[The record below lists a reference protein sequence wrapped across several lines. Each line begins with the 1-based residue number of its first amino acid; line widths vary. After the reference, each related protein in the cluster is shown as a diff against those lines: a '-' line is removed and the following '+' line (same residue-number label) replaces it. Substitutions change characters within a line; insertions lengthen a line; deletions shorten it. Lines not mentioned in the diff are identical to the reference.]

1 MNYAEIF
8 KNKFDGTMRTSQD
21 ILQLTA
27 VAEFIYRYTIEN
39 FREDSVYKFVDKS
52 VSLNEMFLT
61 ELNEAISG
69 TKIDIDLISK
79 NIPFIIADFE
89 EDTFR
94 KYLKTIK
101 NILDSNQSAYE
112 LVVGNIS
119 METESLD
126 YLTSS
131 SLNNLILKILD
142 IQPYDSILNPTAGY
156 GDILIDVLNNNN
168 SEQIIVAQEASQL
181 IYELLKLRFYFNKGS
196 NSKVYNG
203 NILNKCMYIKNN
215 RIQTFDKVISQP
227 PFGLNLT
234 NGFGKEDKYNRF
246 PFGRIPLSK
255 ADWAF
260 ISNGIMSLNDTGK
273 GVFIAPLGICFR
285 GGSEKKIREN
295 ILELDIIESVIQ
307 LPAGIFYPGTTIPIV
322 ILVINK
328 QKSADSKGKIQLVNM
343 SDTQLEKMDMKNH
356 IKDETIDE
364 IMALLKNREGVHTK
378 SVVLNN
384 EEIRDANILPDK
396 YLYKSEIYIEDMGQF
411 SFDLDAYSK
420 IERVK
425 LEDIAT
431 INRGL
436 TTTAKDETDES
447 NIKIIKISDLND
459 EKIDYANLSTI
470 YEGKV
475 TSKKYFVKENDVIV
489 SNRGNTF
496 KTAIIDENVQNVIL
510 SQNFVNIRITN
521 NDFLPSWI
529 KLFLDSPVGKGY
541 LDLNAEGSAVRILS
555 TNAIKEM
562 EIPKIPKSQQL
573 EIINHYQMKQQEIK
587 RKIMDLEKE
596 LVQLKLET
604 YDSMGL
610 QNSYKKI
617 EK

>member
-1 MNYAEIF
+1 MSYAEIF

-27 VAEFIYRYTIEN
+27 AAEFIYRYTIEN
-39 FREDSVYKFVDKS
+39 FREDSLDKFGEKS
-52 VSLNEMFLT
+52 VSLNEVFLT

-79 NIPFIIADFE
+79 NIPFIIAEFE
-89 EDTFR
+89 EHTFR
-94 KYLKTIK
+94 EYLKTVK
-101 NILDSNQSAYE
+101 NILDGNQSAYE
-112 LVVGNIS
+112 LVMENIS
-119 METESLD
+119 MGMEGLE
-126 YLTSS
+126 YLTSI

-142 IQPYDSILNPTAGY
+142 VQQEDSVLNATAGY
-156 GDILIDVLNNNN
+156 GDILKDILDSNN
-168 SEQIIVAQEASQL
+168 EQKIVAQETNQL
-181 IYELLKLRFYFNKGS
+181 VYELLKLRFYFNKGS

-203 NILNKCMYIKNN
+203 NILNKCMYIKND
-215 RIQTFDKVISQP
+215 RMQTFDKVISQP

-234 NGFGKEDKYNRF
+234 NSFEKEDRYNRF

-285 GGSEKKIREN
+285 GGSEKRIREN

-322 ILVINK
+322 VLVINK
-328 QKSADSKGKIQLVNM
+328 QKNADGKGKIQLVNM
-343 SDTQLEKMDMKNH
+343 SDTQLEKIDMKNH
-356 IKDETIDE
+356 ITEETIYE
-364 IMALLKNREGVHTK
+364 IMSLLKNRKEVQTK
-378 SVVLNN
+378 SVILSI
-384 EEIRDANILPDK
+384 EQIKDANILPDK
-396 YLYKSEIYIEDMGQF
+396 YLYKSEIYIEDLGKF
-411 SFDLDAYSK
+411 SFDLDSYRK

-425 LEDIAT
+425 LEEIAT

-436 TTTAKDETDES
+436 TTTAKDETEDSE
-447 NIKIIKISDLND
+447 IKIIKISDLND
-459 EKIDYANLSTI
+459 EKIDYSNLSNI

-496 KTAIIDENVQNVIL
+496 KTAIIEENVQDVIL
-510 SQNFVNIRITN
+510 SQNFVKIRLTTN
-521 NDFLPSWI
+521 EFLPSWI
-529 KLFLDSPVGKGY
+529 KLFLDSPIGKGY

-562 EIPKIPKSQQL
+562 EIPKIPKEQQL
-573 EIINHYQMKQQEIK
+573 KIINHYQKKQQEIQ
-587 RKIMDLEKE
+587 RKIIDLEKE

-617 EK
+617 EE